1 MKLSAIS
8 GTIVHAMEK
17 LEHSPQG
24 EFKYA
29 KNGNARDVV
38 TQSDL
43 DLHRIMQKFCNE
55 EFPGSVFI
63 SEEGGFIDGVCN
75 VIASAQSAM
84 LVDPLDGSN
93 NLVCGF
99 QEYGFMACT
108 LENGK
113 FQDSLVVLPS
123 HNQILNWSSNQG
135 FSASREFRVHQF
147 ASASTYLAYAP
158 KLEPTFLQI
167 RTDVWDVLDQFSSG
181 LYRYGSA
188 CVGLY
193 RTLIGSH
200 STFIGLQMRP
210 WDVVAFLP
218 ILASHHFRI
227 GYSCS
232 KDEILV
238 VVSSNDALFDA
249 VERIL
254 IARFGE
260 LLEFRIDEGLRV
272 TR

>member
-8 GTIVHAMEK
+8 GKILQAMEM
-17 LEHSPQG
+17 LEHNPQG

-29 KNGNARDVV
+29 KNGNVRDVV

-43 DLHRIMQKFCNE
+43 ELHRIMREFCNE
-55 EFPGSVFI
+55 EFPRSLFI
-63 SEEGGFIDGVCN
+63 SEEGELQDGVCN
-75 VIASAQSAM
+75 VIAGAQSVM

-99 QEYGFMACT
+99 REYGFMACT

-123 HNQILNWSSNQG
+123 HNQILNWSASQG
-135 FSASREFRVHQF
+135 ISTSRQLEVHQF

-158 KLEPTFLQI
+158 KLEPNFLQI
-167 RTDVWDVLDQFSSG
+167 RTEIWDVLDQFSSG

-238 VVSSNDALFDA
+238 VVSKNDALFDA
-249 VERIL
+249 VERL
-254 IARFGE
+254 LVARFGE